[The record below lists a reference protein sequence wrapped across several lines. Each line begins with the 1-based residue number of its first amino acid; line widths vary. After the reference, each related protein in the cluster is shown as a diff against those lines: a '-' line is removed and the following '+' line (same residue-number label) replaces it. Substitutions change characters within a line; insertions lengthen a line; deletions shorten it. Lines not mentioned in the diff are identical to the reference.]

1 MTSSARR
8 RPLATTAAT
17 LGVAALTAA
26 GVAVALVLA
35 ALAAA
40 HPDRP
45 LAVQDV
51 VNVAVAGLGAI
62 VAAWL
67 AVSCALGSACVAGR
81 LVGAGWRSGE
91 ALLRRCAPVVVR
103 RAVAGAVGASL
114 GLGLVATGAHAAPV
128 DPSPTALSVADE
140 ASTSTGAASRTG
152 ADGVAEG
159 VLEGPAQAA
168 GAVGSAGSVPVV
180 AARDTGTAPQA
191 PVGAPDPA
199 SPALTWQVTAP
210 VPSDA
215 GTPADTSPRD
225 DTGPADGASPEPV
238 ATGWVPTTGTAAGG
252 GDGRGDGS
260 TDAAGAS
267 RLADDV
273 SGQSASGATAP
284 QALAGAS
291 GATLASAVAPAAA
304 HGNGSAVVVVE
315 AGDSLW
321 SIAAAHLPHGASDAQ
336 VAAAWPRWYEANRD
350 VVGDDPDVL
359 LPGQVL
365 TAPVTEVAR

>member
-1 MTSSARR
+1 MTSRARR

-17 LGVAALTAA
+17 LAVAALTAA
-26 GVAVALVLA
+26 AVAVALVLA

-40 HPDRP
+40 QPDRP

-51 VNVAVAGLGAI
+51 VNVAVAALGAA
-62 VAAWL
+62 VAGWL

-114 GLGLVATGAHAAPV
+114 GLGLVATGAQAAPV
-128 DPSPTALSVADE
+128 DPAPAAVSVADE
-140 ASTSTGAASRTG
+140 APSDPPAPRTG

-159 VLEGPAQAA
+159 TLEGPSR
-168 GAVGSAGSVPVV
+168 GSGVVPVGSVAVGSVDSV
-180 AARDTGTAPQA
+180 RDTGTAPQA

-199 SPALTWQVTAP
+199 SPALGWPVTAP
-210 VPSDA
+210 TD
-215 GTPADTSPRD
+215 GTSP
-225 DTGPADGASPEPV
+225 TQGTAPADGALPPDGPAPAPV
-238 ATGWVPTTGTAAGG
+238 AAGWVPTSGAAADGAGG
-252 GDGRGDGS
+252 RTDGATGDR
-260 TDAAGAS
+260 ARGAS
-267 RLADDV
+267 AAA
-273 SGQSASGATAP
+273 QSAGQTAGQVAGQVAGRSGDRGLATAP
-284 QALAGAS
+284 DGGAD
-291 GATLASAVAPAAA
+291 GAD
-304 HGNGSAVVVVE
+304 VVVVE

-321 SIAAAHLPHGASDAQ
+321 SIAAAHLPRGASDAQ

-359 LPGQVL
+359 QPGQQL
-365 TAPVTEVAR
+365 TAPATEAAR

>member
-1 MTSSARR
+1 M
-8 RPLATTAAT
+8 ATTAAT
-17 LGVAALTAA
+17 LAVAALTAA
-26 GVAVALVLA
+26 VVAVALVLA

-40 HPDRP
+40 QPDRP

-51 VNVAVAGLGAI
+51 VNVAVAALGAA

-114 GLGLVATGAHAAPV
+114 GLGLVATGAQAAPV
-128 DPSPTALSVADE
+128 DPAPVAVSVADE
-140 ASTSTGAASRTG
+140 APSDPPAPRTG

-159 VLEGPAQAA
+159 TLEGPSR
-168 GAVGSAGSVPVV
+168 GSGVVPVGSVAVDSV
-180 AARDTGTAPQA
+180 RDTGTAPQA

-199 SPALTWQVTAP
+199 SPALGWPVTAP
-210 VPSDA
+210 TD
-215 GTPADTSPRD
+215 GTSP
-225 DTGPADGASPEPV
+225 TQGTAPADGALPPDGPAPAPV
-238 ATGWVPTTGTAAGG
+238 AAGWVPTSGAAADGAGG
-252 GDGRGDGS
+252 RTDGATGDR
-260 TDAAGAS
+260 ARGAS
-267 RLADDV
+267 AAA
-273 SGQSASGATAP
+273 QSAGQTAGRSGDRGPATAP
-284 QALAGAS
+284 DGGAD
-291 GATLASAVAPAAA
+291 GAD
-304 HGNGSAVVVVE
+304 VVVVE

-321 SIAAAHLPHGASDAQ
+321 SIAAAHLPRGASDAQ

-359 LPGQVL
+359 QPGQQL
-365 TAPVTEVAR
+365 TAPATEAAR